1 MANYDVGQEINRF
14 LGRVRLRK
22 LLGVLLLFSC
32 LFWLTAGY
40 AEEAEV
46 TSGQASDTTHQVEK
60 KPEKSEGHG
69 ISVFL
74 LVFIGAILF
83 VISTATALNALGGK
97 PPPRSGSGTTTKPRK
112 SSSEDPKG
120 RFRL

>member
-1 MANYDVGQEINRF
+1 M
-14 LGRVRLRK
+14 RK
-22 LLGVLLLFSC
+22 LLGVLALFSC
-32 LFWLTAGY
+32 LFWLPAGY
-40 AEEAEV
+40 AGETAA
-46 TSGQASDTTHQVEK
+46 TSSQEPVAAHQAEK

-69 ISVFL
+69 ISIFL

-97 PPPRSGSGTTTKPRK
+97 PPPRSGSGTTPKPRK
-112 SSSEDPKG
+112 SPSEDPKD